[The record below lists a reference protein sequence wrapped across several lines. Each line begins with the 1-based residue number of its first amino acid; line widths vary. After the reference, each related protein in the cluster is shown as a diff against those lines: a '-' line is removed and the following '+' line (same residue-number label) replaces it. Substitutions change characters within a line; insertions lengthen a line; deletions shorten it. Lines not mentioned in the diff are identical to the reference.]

1 MGASQHSEAPIAFFA
16 VIFLQQM
23 LQIIKLVAYT
33 TNRKHPMKEKTQKPA
48 AFDDRI
54 LGLIETLAPAEQ
66 RIARFF
72 VDQKQAALLN
82 SAAQI
87 AQLAGTSDATVVR
100 TARALGFESL
110 STLRAAL
117 LAELTG
123 TPSPG
128 ARMERTLAETGGQAS
143 DVLHHVIGM
152 HERALDVLRREEF
165 AASFERCVDIL
176 ANAARRHVF
185 GIGPSGAMADYA
197 SLQFNR
203 IGLPTNALSASGI
216 ALADRLLWIGKGDVV
231 LVIAYAP
238 LYREVEVLLEQAG
251 RHDVPVILISDD
263 LGLLVADKV
272 AEVLPVP
279 RGNAGHLAMHAGTL
293 VLIEALIVA
302 LAAKG
307 KDVAIDSLDQLSQL
321 RGAIDKAW
329 TKRGTRKRK

>member
-1 MGASQHSEAPIAFFA
+1 MAEA
-16 VIFLQQM
+16 
-23 LQIIKLVAYT
+23 
-33 TNRKHPMKEKTQKPA
+33 TQKPRI
-48 AFDDRI
+48 FEDRV
-54 LGLIETLAPAEQ
+54 LDVIETLAPAEQ

-110 STLRAAL
+110 SMLRAAL
-117 LAELTG
+117 LEELTG

-128 ARMERTLAETGGQAS
+128 MRMQRTLAETGSQAG
-143 DVLHHVIGM
+143 DALHHVIGM
-152 HERALDVLRREEF
+152 HEQALDVLRREEF

-176 ANAARRHVF
+176 AKAARRHVF

-203 IGLPTNALSASGI
+203 IGLPTTALSVSGI
-216 ALADRLLWIGKGDVV
+216 ALADRLLRIGKGDAV
-231 LVIAYAP
+231 LVMAYAP
-238 LYREVEVLLEQAG
+238 LYREVEVLLDHAG
-251 RHDVPVILISDD
+251 KHGVSVILISDD
-263 LGLLVADKV
+263 LGLLTADKV

-293 VLIEALIVA
+293 VLIESLIVA

-307 KDVAIDSLDQLSQL
+307 KDAAIDSLDQLSQL
-321 RGAIDKAW
+321 RGALDKSW
-329 TKRGTRKRK
+329 SKRGTRKRK

>member
-1 MGASQHSEAPIAFFA
+1 
-16 VIFLQQM
+16 
-23 LQIIKLVAYT
+23 
-33 TNRKHPMKEKTQKPA
+33 MKEKTQKPHT
-48 AFDDRI
+48 FDDRV
-54 LGLIETLAPAEQ
+54 LGAIEALAPAEQ

-72 VDQKQAALLN
+72 TDQKQAVLLN

-123 TPSPG
+123 TPSPK
-128 ARMERTLAETGGQAS
+128 ARMERTLAETGNQAS
-143 DVLHHVIGM
+143 NALRHVLGM
-152 HERALDVLRREEF
+152 HQQALDVLQHEEF
-165 AASFERCVDIL
+165 AASFERCIDIL
-176 ANAARRHVF
+176 ANAARRHIF
-185 GIGPSGAMADYA
+185 GIGPSGAVADYA

-203 IGLPTNALSASGI
+203 IGLPTNALTASGVT
-216 ALADRLLWIGKGDVV
+216 LADRLLWIGAGDVV
-231 LVIAYAP
+231 LLMAYAP
-238 LYREVEVLLEQAG
+238 LYREVEVLLEHAG
-251 RHDVPVILISDD
+251 RRGVPVILISDD
-263 LGLLVADKV
+263 LGLLVPDKV
-272 AEVLPVP
+272 AEILPVP

-307 KDVAIDSLDQLSQL
+307 QDAALDSLDQLSQL

-329 TKRGTRKRK
+329 SKRGTRKRK

>member
-1 MGASQHSEAPIAFFA
+1 
-16 VIFLQQM
+16 
-23 LQIIKLVAYT
+23 
-33 TNRKHPMKEKTQKPA
+33 MKEKTQKPHT
-48 AFDDRI
+48 FDDRV
-54 LGLIETLAPAEQ
+54 LGAIEALAPAEQ

-72 VDQKQAALLN
+72 TDQKQAVLLN

-123 TPSPG
+123 TPSPK
-128 ARMERTLAETGGQAS
+128 ARMERTLAETGNQAS
-143 DVLHHVIGM
+143 NALRHVLGM
-152 HERALDVLRREEF
+152 HQQALDVLQHEEF
-165 AASFERCVDIL
+165 AASFERCIDIL
-176 ANAARRHVF
+176 ANAARRHIF
-185 GIGPSGAMADYA
+185 GIGPSGAVADYA

-203 IGLPTNALSASGI
+203 IGLPTNALTASGVT
-216 ALADRLLWIGKGDVV
+216 LADRLLWIGAGDVV
-231 LVIAYAP
+231 LLMAYAP
-238 LYREVEVLLEQAG
+238 LYREVEVLLEHADRRG
-251 RHDVPVILISDD
+251 VPVILISDD

-272 AEVLPVP
+272 AEILPVP

-307 KDVAIDSLDQLSQL
+307 QDAALDSLDQLSQL

-329 TKRGTRKRK
+329 SKRGTRKRK